1 MVSEKIRRSGIRS
14 AAPPRRVCPIRSRI
28 HGPGRNPQHL
38 KPSARADCQS
48 TRKYG
53 KHVRKSQPENAAG
66 RRRGTAGERG
76 SAVARLIV
84 QIYEIQT
91 PQEAEAVASAG
102 VDHVGSVVVSEEN
115 WKTAELKAAIDRV
128 RACGARSSL
137 IPLFQA
143 GSGVLRTLE
152 FYRPDIVHF
161 CDALPPSALSGPGL
175 DPVCERLIELQIR
188 VKKRFPEMAVMRS
201 IPIAPP
207 GDAHRVPTLEY
218 GRVFEPW
225 TDFFL
230 TDTLLVG
237 PTPADDQ
244 RQPVSGFVGITGQTC
259 DWGMAGRLVRQSRIP
274 VILAGG
280 IAPENAA
287 EAVTR
292 TRPAGV
298 DSCTRTNACDA
309 QGRPIRFRKDLEKV
323 RALVA
328 AVRRAE
334 SFL

>member
-1 MVSEKIRRSGIRS
+1 M
-14 AAPPRRVCPIRSRI
+14 
-28 HGPGRNPQHL
+28 
-38 KPSARADCQS
+38 
-48 TRKYG
+48 T
-53 KHVRKSQPENAAG
+53 
-66 RRRGTAGERG
+66 
-76 SAVARLIV
+76 RLIV

-91 PQEAEAVASAG
+91 PQEAEAVVAAG

-115 WKTAELKAAIDRV
+115 WKTAALKETIDLV
-128 RACGARSSL
+128 RASGARSSL

-143 GSGVLRTLE
+143 ETSVLRALQ

-161 CDALPPSALSGPGL
+161 CDALAPDPLSGQG
-175 DPVCERLIELQIR
+175 CERLIELQIR
-188 VKKRFPEMAVMRS
+188 VKRHFPEMGIMRS
-201 IPIAPP
+201 IPIAPE

-218 GRVFEPW
+218 GRVFEPC

-237 PTPADDQ
+237 PSPADDP

-259 DWGMAGRLVRQSRIP
+259 DWGMAGRLVRQSGIP

-280 IAPENAA
+280 ISPENAA
-287 EAVTR
+287 AAVAR

-298 DSCTRTNACDA
+298 DSCTLTNACDA

-323 RALVA
+323 QAFVA

-334 SFL
+334 SFS